1 MNNQDVIKPAGFW
14 IRLVA
19 NIVDSILMWVPFI
32 IIGFLVAGTIQ
43 GNTTITV
50 LSYVVSLLY
59 SLLLPVLWSGYT
71 IGKRIFG
78 IRIIKVNGE
87 KLGIGA
93 MIMRV
98 VIAGII
104 YGISLGIAVIV
115 SAIMVAVRKDKR
127 AIHDFIAGTY
137 VTYEKP

>member
-1 MNNQDVIKPAGFW
+1 MINPAGFW

-19 NIVDSILMWVPFI
+19 NIVDSILMWIPFI
-32 IIGFLVAGTIQ
+32 IIGLLVTGTVE
-43 GNTTITV
+43 GNTTMTV
-50 LSYVVSLLY
+50 LSSAVSLLY

-115 SAIMVAVRKDKR
+115 QRDYGCRTKR
-127 AIHDFIAGTY
+127 
-137 VTYEKP
+137 